1 MKAKQLELFDKEP
14 MSTKITKV
22 DNWFLIDN
30 NIQRNYQESYIK
42 RLYYP
47 LVVDNK
53 NGMVYTSGNSE
64 TRILTQ
70 DEKGKKINMFEYL
83 TVGQIIKHN
92 GLVLY
97 NKKLGKTVSKTV
109 NNRAIPKVK

>member
-30 NIQRNYQESYIK
+30 NSQRNYQESYIK
-42 RLYYP
+42 RLHYP
-47 LVVDNK
+47 LVVST

-109 NNRAIPKVK
+109 NNRVIPKVK